1 MALKKTLTSQNQ
13 NNPRPLAL
21 MDNITINK
29 NSNEFDKSN
38 KIYTKFKKKLQKYL
52 NAYQVKKIFA

>member
-29 NSNEFDKSN
+29 NSNEFERLYVEWD
-38 KIYTKFKKKLQKYL
+38 TLT
-52 NAYQVKKIFA
+52 NANQDRFP